1 MGKCALPLVN
11 TKVSQKILIK
21 YKKLRNVIQM
31 AQLLTKCVKD
41 DSFKTLG
48 GDASPQP
55 KQTNNN
61 TLMLTMLYSEPLS
74 MNMERPGLHTSALW
88 EIRPQ
93 LALVESFPLLL
104 YFSTVIDCI
113 LIYLLWHHKTCCQYH
128 QVPS

>member
-1 MGKCALPLVN
+1 
-11 TKVSQKILIK
+11 
-21 YKKLRNVIQM
+21 M
-31 AQLLTKCVKD
+31 AQLLTKCEKD

-104 YFSTVIDCI
+104 YFSIVIDCI